1 MTKNLDII
9 AGRCAAAKSAMQEKH
24 IDVLSVIK
32 EENKKYLSMFDSTSY
47 TVILTA
53 EKNYIITDFR
63 YSEAAAELEPLFTVV
78 ETSAAYGIFEFLKD
92 ICKAGSRL
100 GVESETVSMSFAE
113 KLMSVLPDID
123 LEKSDGLIEKLR
135 AVKDEIELENLKIAE
150 RIGDEAFSYI
160 LNEIRPG
167 ISEKQIALMLELK
180 MRALGAEALSFD
192 VICVSGVRTSLP
204 HGRPSDK
211 HIEKGDFVTM
221 DFGCKYNGYCSDMTR
236 TVAVDHVSGEQ
247 RELYELVLE
256 AQLAACRGA
265 HAGMRA
271 SEVDALARNI
281 IEAAGYGKFFGHGLG
296 HGTGLEIH
304 EAPTANP
311 RSEEL
316 LKTGMMLTIEPGIYI
331 PEKFGVRIEDLSI
344 VDDSD
349 IIILSESEKDLIIL

>member
-1 MTKNLDII
+1 
-9 AGRCAAAKSAMQEKH
+9 
-24 IDVLSVIK
+24 
-32 EENKKYLSMFDSTSY
+32 
-47 TVILTA
+47 
-53 EKNYIITDFR
+53 
-63 YSEAAAELEPLFTVV
+63 
-78 ETSAAYGIFEFLKD
+78 
-92 ICKAGSRL
+92 
-100 GVESETVSMSFAE
+100 MSFAE

-192 VICVSGVRTSLP
+192 VICVSGARTSLP